1 MAIKNKESD
10 LEPKMKRSKSSEE
23 FEQPTHNYNTRGKRI
38 KITESLLDMLK
49 CSPDDSDD
57 EDYKPGDELYIE
69 NSDAES
75 EASEMSE
82 EIEES
87 EANESESEETDENYF
102 EYDFQNIKS
111 SIVKYIQ
118 KYTKFNRRKMKRVS
132 KALDKAFELFSDAKK
147 EAMHEIADAEP
158 TKEMWKLG
166 LGPDEIERLKPILE
180 KLRSEIKKD
189 NSISIKDILD
199 ANLSEINKK
208 AALQMFDIIQ
218 NIEPFTTERMAM
230 THQLKEYMKNSNSD
244 ATADIETELK
254 KENSLHI
261 NLKTR
266 ILNANIDNKRKAV
279 IYDKYLQL
287 EKLKDES
294 DATSVNVRDWIENAL
309 RVPFLVS
316 TKSKLNVLSIEEALI
331 TVKKGLDAKL
341 FGMTE
346 VKEQI
351 LCLFNS
357 RLQRSENTKSLKMS
371 MIGSPGV
378 GKTQIARSLADIL
391 HLPFSQISLGG
402 MVDSTILTGTSQSW
416 VGGCPGRIVK
426 ALQSMGS
433 NNGIIFLDEIDK
445 LSQTPHGKEVQA
457 SLLHIL
463 DSTQNTEFKDNY
475 LGHDLPIDL
484 SGIFFITASNNSESL
499 DPALLSRIPP
509 IKIPD
514 YSLSDKKLILE
525 SYVIPKLLDKT
536 CIDKKDV
543 IFPEDS
549 IKYLL
554 SKMETSGGIRD
565 EEDALATIIYRVGL
579 LLTLSYEQQLNIGL
593 SFAKNITKPVVV
605 TNTLIDSLY
614 KKSKEKTYERM
625 YL

>member
-1 MAIKNKESD
+1 MAIKSKESD

-23 FEQPTHNYNTRGKRI
+23 FQQPTHNYNTRGKRI

-49 CSPDDSDD
+49 SSPDDSDD

-69 NSDAES
+69 NSDNES
-75 EASEMSE
+75 EEN
-82 EIEES
+82 
-87 EANESESEETDENYF
+87 EANESEENELLSSEEENYF
-102 EYDFQNIKS
+102 EYDFANIKS
-111 SIVKYIQ
+111 SLLKYIE
-118 KYTKFNRRKMKRVS
+118 KYTKFNHRKMKRISRAV
-132 KALDKAFELFSDAKK
+132 DKAFELFSDAKK

-166 LGPDEIERLKPILE
+166 LGPDEIERLKPILD
-180 KLRSEIKKD
+180 KLRLEIKKD
-189 NSISIKDILD
+189 NSVSIKDILD
-199 ANLSEINKK
+199 SNLSEISKK

-218 NIEPFTTERMAM
+218 NIEPFTTERIAM
-230 THQLKEYMKNSNSD
+230 THQLKEYIKNSSIESESLSV
-244 ATADIETELK
+244 ADIEKELK
-254 KENSLHI
+254 QINSLHI

-279 IYDKYLQL
+279 IYDRYLQL

-294 DATSVNVRDWIENAL
+294 DTTSVNVRDWIENAL

-316 TKSKLNVLSIEEALI
+316 TKSKLNILSIEEALI

-357 RLQRSENTKSLKMS
+357 RLRSESTSSLKMS

-378 GKTQIARSLADIL
+378 GKTQIARSLAEIL
-391 HLPFSQISLGG
+391 DLPFAQISLGG

-484 SGIFFITASNNSESL
+484 SGIFFITASNSSESL

-509 IKIPD
+509 IRIPD
-514 YSLSDKKLILE
+514 YSLTDKKLILE
-525 SYVIPKLLDKT
+525 SYVIPKLLDKA
-536 CIDKKDV
+536 CINKKDV
-543 IFPEDS
+543 IFPEES

-565 EEDALATIIYRVGL
+565 EEDALATIIYRIGL
-579 LLTLSYEQQLNIGL
+579 LLTLNYEQQLDVGL
-593 SFAKNITKPVVV
+593 SFAKNITKPVVIS
-605 TNTLIDSLY
+605 NTLIDSLY
-614 KKSKEKTYERM
+614 KKSKDKPYERM